1 MFVNEQVH
9 EKTEF
14 GFQTNDTEWRDVE
27 LDLLFE
33 IGMRRVIGAQDR
45 ECTVS
50 DSVQQRIHLSLRSQS
65 RFHFISRLN
74 FLYLFGCS
82 RCVMQTVFP
91 SFLLSARG
99 GCE

>member
-27 LDLLFE
+27 LDLFFE
-33 IGMRRVIGAQDR
+33 IGVRRVIGAQDR

-50 DSVQQRIHLSLRSQS
+50 DSVQQRIHILLRSQW
-65 RFHFISRLN
+65 RIHFIVRIKILDR
-74 FLYLFGCS
+74 FVG
-82 RCVMQTVFP
+82 
-91 SFLLSARG
+91 
-99 GCE
+99 

>member
-33 IGMRRVIGAQDR
+33 IGVRRVIGAQNR
-45 ECTVS
+45 ECSVG
-50 DSVQQRIHLSLRSQS
+50 DSFQQRIHICLRSQ
-65 RFHFISRLN
+65 RWIHFEVRIKILDRLV
-74 FLYLFGCS
+74 G
-82 RCVMQTVFP
+82 
-91 SFLLSARG
+91 
-99 GCE
+99 